1 MVKAANL
8 NNEQII
14 IRRKLLSNIANN
26 YYERGTYLPSIRQ
39 LAESYQ
45 VNPARVYRVIND
57 LCRSD
62 VLAARHGQGVLVK
75 NPAKAIELLETVGSK
90 TIAFTMPDWIRRGKS
105 NPHFSEVLRGAEEV
119 ASLRGYHIIYAT
131 VHLECDVKSEQTSE
145 SEEQLSSPQSRF
157 FHEKEIEG
165 ILLVGPIPEHQ
176 VRKFVSAHPVPT
188 VCVDNAPEMKDVTC
202 VTSSNFYGAMHA
214 TDYLISRGHHQIGYI
229 TANREQLCVDE
240 RLMGFRASMY
250 KHHIENEIA
259 FVKEMD
265 FSQDTFEGGY
275 EFAKELICSGMIE
288 KASAI
293 LTTND
298 NVSAGLLK
306 GLVDRGVKVPED
318 VSIMGFGNDPMGLAC
333 QPALTTMEVQSYR
346 MGKIAMEILL
356 DIVVMG
362 KSPGELIMLP
372 MRVIERDSVKDC

>member
-1 MVKAANL
+1 MYDTFHANIEEKSVPDAIKACAD
-8 NNEQII
+8 
-14 IRRKLLSNIANN
+14 LLQHVHIS
-26 YYERGTYLPSIRQ
+26 E
-39 LAESYQ
+39 
-45 VNPARVYRVIND
+45 ND
-57 LCRSD
+57 RSTP
-62 VLAARHGQGVLVK
+62 GQGAVRWTETFDTLKEISYDGWLMIEAFGLALPELVAATK
-75 NPAKAIELLETVGSK
+75 I
-90 TIAFTMPDWIRRGKS
+90 WRRM
-105 NPHFSEVLRGAEEV
+105 
-119 ASLRGYHIIYAT
+119 Y
-131 VHLECDVKSEQTSE
+131 E
-145 SEEQLSSPQSRF
+145 SEEQLASPQARF

-165 ILLVGPIPEHQ
+165 VLLVGPIPEQQ
-176 VRKFVSAHPVPT
+176 VRKFISAHPVPII
-188 VCVDNAPEMKDVTC
+188 CVDNAPEMENMTC

-214 TDYLISRGHHQIGYI
+214 TDYLISRGHKRIAYI
-229 TANREQLCVDE
+229 TANREQLYVDE

-250 KHHIENEIA
+250 KHHLENEIA
-259 FVKEMD
+259 FIKEMD

-288 KASAI
+288 KASVI

-356 DIVVMG
+356 DLVVMG